1 MGQFEV
7 SQVVSSHRY
16 SPWPLLAQ
24 FHLLHLIGAL
34 QQPPEM
40 QGMSFREDA
49 GLRVDK
55 QLIKWWA
62 LESSSPS
69 VSPIWWK
76 SPYIPYERTALNSV
90 PGFYE
95 RCAYCTAVSI
105 HGLRVYF
112 DCPQRHTVSFFPS
125 VFKRIFKSCQLLVL
139 KPFQTYKNVADIV
152 QRISKSLHSASPNI
166 NQPGN

>member
-7 SQVVSSHRY
+7 SRVVSSHRY
-16 SPWPLLAQ
+16 SLGTLSSVSSPASHWSLATAPAGCKGC
-24 FHLLHLIGAL
+24 L
-34 QQPPEM
+34 
-40 QGMSFREDA
+40 SRKDA

-69 VSPIWWK
+69 LTPIWWK

-90 PGFYE
+90 PGFYRKVCLLHSCFHSWLTCIFRLSPE
-95 RCAYCTAVSI
+95 AHSLI
-105 HGLRVYF
+105 
-112 DCPQRHTVSFFPS
+112 FPS

-139 KPFQTYKNVADIV
+139 KPFQTYKMLQI
-152 QRISKSLHSASPNI
+152 
-166 NQPGN
+166 

>member
-55 QLIKWWA
+55 QLIKW
-62 LESSSPS
+62 
-69 VSPIWWK
+69 
-76 SPYIPYERTALNSV
+76 
-90 PGFYE
+90 
-95 RCAYCTAVSI
+95 
-105 HGLRVYF
+105 
-112 DCPQRHTVSFFPS
+112 
-125 VFKRIFKSCQLLVL
+125 
-139 KPFQTYKNVADIV
+139 
-152 QRISKSLHSASPNI
+152 
-166 NQPGN
+166 